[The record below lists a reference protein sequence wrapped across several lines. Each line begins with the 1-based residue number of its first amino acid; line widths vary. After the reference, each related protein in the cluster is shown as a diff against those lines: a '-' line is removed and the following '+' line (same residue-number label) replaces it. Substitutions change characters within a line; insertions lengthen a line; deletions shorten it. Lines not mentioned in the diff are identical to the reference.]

1 MHHINIAFPEHSNE
15 INVIALKKK
24 SLTFLSF
31 ILIDFMHAIRNVGL
45 FNSHPN
51 KMSTA
56 LRVETCFRE
65 KKMNNISYNCTHVIL
80 NEFH

>member
-1 MHHINIAFPEHSNE
+1 MHHINIALPEHSNE
-15 INVIALKKK
+15 INVIALKKKK

-51 KMSTA
+51 KMSPE

-65 KKMNNISYNCTHVIL
+65 KKK
-80 NEFH
+80 